1 MQTTSLMT
9 YQNFTTTS
17 ESQLQRRTSI
27 TSHPPIVVHK
37 TKDVPVFHP
46 VVIIGAGSGG
56 IGMACELKNK
66 LGFEDVHI
74 FERRSGV
81 GGTWWSNRY
90 PGVACDM

>member
-1 MQTTSLMT
+1 MS
-9 YQNFTTTS
+9 
-17 ESQLQRRTSI
+17 
-27 TSHPPIVVHK
+27 PPKVAPK
-37 TKDVPVFHP
+37 PQDEPVFHP
-46 VVIIGAGSGG
+46 VVIIGAGCGG

-90 PGVACDM
+90 PGVACDIRVLLLFVPTKSKLDNLLPIRS